1 MAGPSRS
8 LTSGGIFYSLARF
21 SLPVLLT
28 LFLQALYGGVD
39 LLVVGQFASTTDVS
53 GVSTGS
59 MLLSTFTMLVTGLSM
74 GPTVTVGEA
83 IGSGSPKE
91 AGRAVL
97 AGLTLLGSLAVLLT
111 LGLALFAQP
120 LAALLDAP
128 PEAMDHTVA
137 YIRICGLGMVFIVAY
152 NFLGAVLR
160 GAGDAKTPLYTV
172 AVACAVNIVG
182 DLLRVA
188 GFHLGAAGAAIATV
202 AAQAASV
209 LLSLF
214 FLCRKPL
221 PFAMPPRAGR
231 KLTRKMLRQLRIG
244 VPVALQELLVGSSFL
259 VIQALVNGMGTTASA
274 GVGVG
279 EKVCTFIMLVPSA
292 YTQSMSAFVAQN
304 RGAGRMDRAQQ
315 ALRCGILSSLVVG
328 AFMGALTFWHGDWLA
343 ALFARDPAVVAAARQ
358 YLQAYAIDCLLTPL
372 LFCFTGYFNGCE
384 KTLFVMA
391 QGIIGAFCVR
401 IPVAWAMSR
410 LPETSLFLIGL
421 GTPASSLVQDLLCV
435 GYFLLLMRKSGRES
449 G

>member
-39 LLVVGQFASTTDVS
+39 LLV
-53 GVSTGS
+53 
-59 MLLSTFTMLVTGLSM
+59 
-74 GPTVTVGEA
+74 
-83 IGSGSPKE
+83 
-91 AGRAVL
+91 
-97 AGLTLLGSLAVLLT
+97 
-111 LGLALFAQP
+111 
-120 LAALLDAP
+120 
-128 PEAMDHTVA
+128 
-137 YIRICGLGMVFIVAY
+137 
-152 NFLGAVLR
+152 
-160 GAGDAKTPLYTV
+160 
-172 AVACAVNIVG
+172 
-182 DLLRVA
+182 
-188 GFHLGAAGAAIATV
+188 
-202 AAQAASV
+202 
-209 LLSLF
+209 
-214 FLCRKPL
+214 
-221 PFAMPPRAGR
+221 
-231 KLTRKMLRQLRIG
+231 
-244 VPVALQELLVGSSFL
+244 GSSFL
-259 VIQALVNGMGTTASA
+259 VIQALVNSMDTTASA

-304 RGAGRMDRAQQ
+304 RGAGRMDRAQR

-421 GTPASSLVQDLLCV
+421 GTPASSLVQDLLCE
-435 GYFLLLMRKSGRES
+435 GYFLLLMRKGWREA

>member
-39 LLVVGQFASTTDVS
+39 LLVVGQFASTADVS

-97 AGLTLLGSLAVLLT
+97 AGLTLLGS
-111 LGLALFAQP
+111 
-120 LAALLDAP
+120 
-128 PEAMDHTVA
+128 
-137 YIRICGLGMVFIVAY
+137 
-152 NFLGAVLR
+152 
-160 GAGDAKTPLYTV
+160 
-172 AVACAVNIVG
+172 
-182 DLLRVA
+182 
-188 GFHLGAAGAAIATV
+188 
-202 AAQAASV
+202 
-209 LLSLF
+209 
-214 FLCRKPL
+214 
-221 PFAMPPRAGR
+221 
-231 KLTRKMLRQLRIG
+231 
-244 VPVALQELLVGSSFL
+244 SFL
-259 VIQALVNGMGTTASA
+259 VIQALVNSMGTTASA

-304 RGAGRMDRAQQ
+304 RGAGRMDRAQR

-328 AFMGALTFWHGDWLA
+328 AVMGALTFWHGDWLA

-435 GYFLLLMRKSGRES
+435 GYFLLLMRKGWREA

>member
-39 LLVVGQFASTTDVS
+39 LLVVGQFASTADVS

-182 DLLRVA
+182 DLLLVA
-188 GFHLGAAGAAIATV
+188 GFHLGAAGAA
-202 AAQAASV
+202 
-209 LLSLF
+209 
-214 FLCRKPL
+214 
-221 PFAMPPRAGR
+221 
-231 KLTRKMLRQLRIG
+231 LRHFVVFGGGG
-244 VPVALQELLVGSSFL
+244 VYG
-259 VIQALVNGMGTTASA
+259 
-274 GVGVG
+274 
-279 EKVCTFIMLVPSA
+279 
-292 YTQSMSAFVAQN
+292 
-304 RGAGRMDRAQQ
+304 GA
-315 ALRCGILSSLVVG
+315 
-328 AFMGALTFWHGDWLA
+328 
-343 ALFARDPAVVAAARQ
+343 
-358 YLQAYAIDCLLTPL
+358 
-372 LFCFTGYFNGCE
+372 
-384 KTLFVMA
+384 
-391 QGIIGAFCVR
+391 
-401 IPVAWAMSR
+401 
-410 LPETSLFLIGL
+410 
-421 GTPASSLVQDLLCV
+421 DLLA
-435 GYFLLLMRKSGRES
+435 R
-449 G
+449 

>member
-1 MAGPSRS
+1 MCSKARSSANCRGEHPKTPEGIPNREAGEGNRNVRFLPRLFSSGASAPGRDRPIHSLKEVYIYGRS
-8 LTSGGIFYSLARF
+8 VPFADQWRHFLQSARF

-39 LLVVGQFASTTDVS
+39 LLVVGQFASTADVS

-59 MLLSTFTMLVTGLSM
+59 MLLSTFTMLLTGLSM

-128 PEAMDHTVA
+128 PEAMDH
-137 YIRICGLGMVFIVAY
+137 
-152 NFLGAVLR
+152 
-160 GAGDAKTPLYTV
+160 
-172 AVACAVNIVG
+172 
-182 DLLRVA
+182 
-188 GFHLGAAGAAIATV
+188 
-202 AAQAASV
+202 
-209 LLSLF
+209 
-214 FLCRKPL
+214 
-221 PFAMPPRAGR
+221 
-231 KLTRKMLRQLRIG
+231 
-244 VPVALQELLVGSSFL
+244 
-259 VIQALVNGMGTTASA
+259 
-274 GVGVG
+274 
-279 EKVCTFIMLVPSA
+279 
-292 YTQSMSAFVAQN
+292 
-304 RGAGRMDRAQQ
+304 
-315 ALRCGILSSLVVG
+315 
-328 AFMGALTFWHGDWLA
+328 
-343 ALFARDPAVVAAARQ
+343 
-358 YLQAYAIDCLLTPL
+358 
-372 LFCFTGYFNGCE
+372 TGYFNGCE

>member
-39 LLVVGQFASTTDVS
+39 LLVVGQFASTADVS

-128 PEAMDHTVA
+128 PEAMDHT
-137 YIRICGLGMVFIVAY
+137 
-152 NFLGAVLR
+152 
-160 GAGDAKTPLYTV
+160 
-172 AVACAVNIVG
+172 
-182 DLLRVA
+182 
-188 GFHLGAAGAAIATV
+188 
-202 AAQAASV
+202 
-209 LLSLF
+209 
-214 FLCRKPL
+214 
-221 PFAMPPRAGR
+221 
-231 KLTRKMLRQLRIG
+231 
-244 VPVALQELLVGSSFL
+244 
-259 VIQALVNGMGTTASA
+259 
-274 GVGVG
+274 
-279 EKVCTFIMLVPSA
+279 
-292 YTQSMSAFVAQN
+292 
-304 RGAGRMDRAQQ
+304 
-315 ALRCGILSSLVVG
+315 
-328 AFMGALTFWHGDWLA
+328 
-343 ALFARDPAVVAAARQ
+343 
-358 YLQAYAIDCLLTPL
+358 
-372 LFCFTGYFNGCE
+372 GYFNGCE